1 MSKRVFDWSEIRR
14 YLPTKVALS
23 ERLPP
28 GIRGELLRPKVALAM
43 PKGAGYVG
51 TYAPIQL
58 KLDPASGL
66 TLDDLDFVV
75 TSGAAGG
82 LVSRS
87 QERTAL
93 AARPT
98 VMLLHGYQPG
108 VHVLE
113 VRHHGSGVVLARRK
127 FTVTDQWADDVNGP
141 NLWFSGTVDTPT
153 VAPTWG
159 GGPGTAQNFAT
170 VPATGTRRIAV
181 VFVDTSDQRY
191 TTDAPTLAGFQARW
205 QQNAFTGV
213 VGADGVSR
221 STAAFYGE
229 VSYGNLTVTGTVF
242 STVVNLPN
250 GWSSYFQID
259 PRNNMWQAKNE
270 FVNQVVTQANSQSTT
285 ANPFNLTGFDMVVC
299 VTQAVTPATGAAR
312 VAWPYGGYGV
322 SAATTFGTV
331 AGRGIS
337 MPNEWGDGSAND
349 QGGGRTIFQTLAHEM
364 GHTLNL
370 PDLYT
375 PTVAG
380 RNVGG
385 WDPMHAEGPFPHF
398 TLAHRMMLGWIPA
411 SWLRLYNFQ
420 ALGTAVDETITL
432 APIEAGAPPAGRFGG
447 AEIRVGDGRNYYLE
461 YRIGQAAQIGDRALP
476 TPSRVLLTDVSQPP
490 DPPVIARPTIILV
503 AQHADDQGAVLGAG
517 NLYHEV
523 DRTSPTFPTDFQV
536 DVVSID
542 GTKADVRIRYQ
553 VIGKPDPS
561 IRPWPR
567 DAANQWQSPD
577 IEVSNARSVA
587 NPAMF
592 ANVPWQGHANTVTA
606 TVTNRGT
613 LAAPGVRVDFAVKD
627 YTIGG
632 APETSIGSD
641 TRSIAPGATATFTTT
656 WTPPAPAAGDPP
668 QHYCVVARVAS
679 YQTPTA
685 PPVLEMTD
693 ANNLAQSNYARFIS
707 ASSSPPS
714 REVTWITVGNP
725 FEQPTCVY
733 LDAGQDNPLYR
744 TYLEHRWLVLEPGE
758 LRTVR
763 AMFEFAPDGV
773 IRDGKR
779 QPDLERDLIR
789 PVRVR
794 VLGRIADPRD
804 PRPHGTMAMA
814 GIDAV
819 IAHGRGTRVSDF
831 DHVGPDQ
838 VGGKVERADG
848 KAVTRGV
855 VLVHFACAKDE
866 RAERGADHYVASELG
881 RDGGFAAQAPHGWSA
896 ATAYYLPAEGLADS
910 TSTTIAPRA
919 HATPVQQRSKA

>member
-1 MSKRVFDWSEIRR
+1 MTKRVFDWSEIRR
-14 YLPTKVALS
+14 YLPTKIALS

-82 LVSRS
+82 MVSRS
-87 QERTAL
+87 QERSAV
-93 AARPT
+93 ASRPT
-98 VMLLHGYQPG
+98 VLLLHGYQPG

-299 VTQAVTPATGAAR
+299 VTQAVTPATGTAR

-331 AGRGIS
+331 SGRGIS

-370 PDLYT
+370 PDLYA

-385 WDPMHAEGPFPHF
+385 WWRAVGGRVVFEGDERRGEVEAKPVDAQVRGPVAKRVHHEGEHARVGAPRQNPR
-398 TLAHRMMLGWIPA
+398 LPA
-411 SWLRLYNFQ
+411 RQGLRTG
-420 ALGTAVDETITL
+420 ARGSDGTSAAAVL
-432 APIEAGAPPAGRFGG
+432 PGARGARQLPPRRRARAAGAPALRRGG
-447 AEIRVGDGRNYYLE
+447 
-461 YRIGQAAQIGDRALP
+461 
-476 TPSRVLLTDVSQPP
+476 
-490 DPPVIARPTIILV
+490 
-503 AQHADDQGAVLGAG
+503 
-517 NLYHEV
+517 
-523 DRTSPTFPTDFQV
+523 
-536 DVVSID
+536 
-542 GTKADVRIRYQ
+542 
-553 VIGKPDPS
+553 
-561 IRPWPR
+561 
-567 DAANQWQSPD
+567 
-577 IEVSNARSVA
+577 
-587 NPAMF
+587 
-592 ANVPWQGHANTVTA
+592 
-606 TVTNRGT
+606 
-613 LAAPGVRVDFAVKD
+613 
-627 YTIGG
+627 
-632 APETSIGSD
+632 
-641 TRSIAPGATATFTTT
+641 
-656 WTPPAPAAGDPP
+656 
-668 QHYCVVARVAS
+668 
-679 YQTPTA
+679 
-685 PPVLEMTD
+685 
-693 ANNLAQSNYARFIS
+693 
-707 ASSSPPS
+707 
-714 REVTWITVGNP
+714 
-725 FEQPTCVY
+725 
-733 LDAGQDNPLYR
+733 
-744 TYLEHRWLVLEPGE
+744 
-758 LRTVR
+758 
-763 AMFEFAPDGV
+763 
-773 IRDGKR
+773 
-779 QPDLERDLIR
+779 
-789 PVRVR
+789 
-794 VLGRIADPRD
+794 
-804 PRPHGTMAMA
+804 
-814 GIDAV
+814 
-819 IAHGRGTRVSDF
+819 
-831 DHVGPDQ
+831 
-838 VGGKVERADG
+838 
-848 KAVTRGV
+848 
-855 VLVHFACAKDE
+855 
-866 RAERGADHYVASELG
+866 
-881 RDGGFAAQAPHGWSA
+881 
-896 ATAYYLPAEGLADS
+896 
-910 TSTTIAPRA
+910 
-919 HATPVQQRSKA
+919 